1 MPPQRRSTGSFTDY
15 GIPADSELGKP
26 GCYIQNTPRV
36 RVIEKRR
43 KNDVVLVPVG
53 CTENHGIHANS
64 GLDTFMVTQICEGV
78 RRYTAKQ
85 GREVVLAF
93 PPLNYGGH
101 PYHHIG
107 MAGTVIMPEEV
118 VRDTVI
124 YTLLGLWD
132 DGFRKIILV
141 NNHGHLWML
150 ESAVQEF
157 FKRFELPALVTTV
170 EWHRAVREFFYPT
183 PRDQSMSTHFIHADE
198 AETSVALLLFKDMID
213 MGVVVDAQGTN
224 YTLGAH
230 YDTSVD
236 SFRRPQG
243 WAQGQ
248 GHNAIERFGTPEA
261 VVGCPSRGTA
271 AKAKR
276 PIAAIL
282 KYLTL
287 MIDEILA
294 CLSGRAGAAHREIHL
309 PLPGGDRRLPQGADE
324 RGLEVGART
333 AQNWG
338 VLKPQSV
345 ERIGSQTAQP
355 AARRSGGRATPGDIG
370 QA

>member
-1 MPPQRRSTGSFTDY
+1 MAEQNQWMTTEYPEVVFENTNVGRLKKEIWDASAEKIDGILEDY

-43 KNDVVLVPVG
+43 RNDVVLVPIG

-107 MAGTVIMPEEV
+107 MPGTVIMPEEV

-132 DGFRKIILV
+132 DGFRKIILL

-183 PRDQSMSTHFIHADE
+183 SRDQSMSTHFIHADE
-198 AETSVALLLFKDMID
+198 AETSVALLLFKEMVD

-248 GHNAIERFGTPEA
+248 GHNAIERFGTPDA
-261 VVGCPSRGTA
+261 VVGYPSRGTA

-294 CLSGRAGAAHREIHL
+294 DYPVGQVPPIEKFTFRSREEIAACLKEPMSEGWKSVHELHKI
-309 PLPGGDRRLPQGADE
+309 
-324 RGLEVGART
+324 
-333 AQNWG
+333 G
-338 VLKPQSV
+338 VF
-345 ERIGSQTAQP
+345 
-355 AARRSGGRATPGDIG
+355 
-370 QA
+370 